1 MKNPINNN
9 MILKLI
15 QPKIF
20 NFLQYHISED
30 DPVRKLSAILEEMD
44 FSNLLQVFSYKTKV
58 HPVRMFAII
67 LYAYSRGIYSTRD
80 IELAC
85 HENIKFRFLL
95 QNSKIPDHST
105 ISRFLIKISDL
116 LPELFEQFFK
126 IIFEMENISTDTIY
140 IDGTKIEAYSNRYS
154 FVWRGSVEKYSSRL
168 DKKIE
173 LLIENFNNDFNK
185 NYESFLEICSYLS
198 NLNIKFVKGRGH
210 RKSKEQKYFEKCMD
224 YLEKY
229 QRYSNHFINFRGRNS
244 YSKTDIDATFMR
256 MKDDYMRNGQLK
268 PGYNLQIGVISEYIC
283 AYDVFPNPSDSKTLI
298 PFLNKISALNL
309 NIKNVVAD
317 AGYESINNYEYL
329 EKNGYNSYIKPIY
342 FEKSKTRKFKNDLNR
357 VENLIYNSKE
367 NKLFRKDGFELNYL
381 YSNKKGTIHYFF
393 NSETEKKVKYNARF
407 RILSDKSQEN
417 ISSEYGKRLSL
428 NRSIQV
434 EGAFAVLKENMKL
447 RKLKVRGKRSVLREI
462 GIFCMGYNFNRY
474 ISRRIRNCKGTTIH
488 PLEAA

>member
-1 MKNPINNN
+1 MSNLTNNN
-9 MILKLI
+9 MYFNLI

-20 NFLQYHISED
+20 NLLQYQISDD

-44 FSNLLQVFSYKTKV
+44 FSILLQVFSYKTKV
-58 HPVRMFAII
+58 HPIRMFAII

-85 HENIKFRFLL
+85 QENIKFRFLL
-95 QNSKIPDHST
+95 QDSALPDHST
-105 ISRFLIKISDL
+105 ISRFLNKIEHL
-116 LPELFEQFFK
+116 LPNLFEQFLK

-198 NLNIKFVKGRGH
+198 NINIKFVKGRGH

-283 AYDVFPNPSDSKTLI
+283 AYDIFPNPPDSKTLI
-298 PFLNKISALNL
+298 PFLDKISALNL

-381 YSNKKGTIHYFF
+381 YSNKKGTIYYFF
-393 NSETEKKVKYNARF
+393 NSKTEKKVKYNARF
-407 RILSDKSQEN
+407 RILSDKSKEN
-417 ISSEYGKRLSL
+417 ISSEYGKRLRL

-434 EGAFAVLKENMKL
+434 EGAFAVLKEDMNL

-474 ISRRIRNCKGTTIH
+474 INRRIRNCKRTTLH
-488 PLEAA
+488 PLKAV